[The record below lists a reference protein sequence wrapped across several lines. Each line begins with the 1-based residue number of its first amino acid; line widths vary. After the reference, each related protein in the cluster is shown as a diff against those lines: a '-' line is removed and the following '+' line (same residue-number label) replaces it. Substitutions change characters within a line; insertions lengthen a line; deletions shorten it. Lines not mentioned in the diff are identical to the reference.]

1 MILELGDKMSYIIIR
16 HAALS
21 RVKCIFMI
29 FWTEAYVTN
38 FLEQKDPTP
47 EPIERSCSTTANVSS
62 SIHIPFQGYK
72 TDSKKEYSRRRLL
85 HSRLASM
92 HDNECVA

>member
-1 MILELGDKMSYIIIR
+1 MILELGDKMSYIITR

-29 FWTEAYVTN
+29 FWMEAYVTN

-47 EPIERSCSTTANVSS
+47 EPINRSCSTTANVSS
-62 SIHIPFQGYK
+62 SIFR
-72 TDSKKEYSRRRLL
+72 SRATKRTAGKSILEEDYYIRGWL
-85 HSRLASM
+85 RCTTM
-92 HDNECVA
+92 NV